1 MWVTA
6 YVAYHSKLWPSAL
19 NCGRRAKPCRSMLVA
34 GRFYVGYLRGVYCYV
49 PKGTNC
55 KSSYFFDAQVLCIGA

>member
-1 MWVTA
+1 
-6 YVAYHSKLWPSAL
+6 
-19 NCGRRAKPCRSMLVA
+19 MLVA